1 MHRWENEHEQMSPVA
16 DRLLRLMVVTRAPVS
31 EYPLDSLAKLEEES
45 TPIRLRL
52 ESAKGGWRAEAE
64 AA

>member
-1 MHRWENEHEQMSPVA
+1 MSPVA

-31 EYPLDSLAKLEEES
+31 EYPLDSLAELEEE
-45 TPIRLRL
+45 TVPVRLRL
-52 ESAKGGWRAEAE
+52 ESAKGGWRAEQV

>member
-1 MHRWENEHEQMSPVA
+1 MSPVA